1 MSQQQQVMFVGMD
14 LGTFKTSVCCSNG
27 QRQTLQ
33 SQVGWPKDHIARHLV
48 GCDIA
53 FGADTNRHPLALDVV
68 RPFAMGALKFNDHRV
83 AGVTPELVELH
94 RAAAQHL
101 VRHAVS
107 RVLSTATPGPGT
119 PVSGASVYGVVGSPS
134 RATLE
139 NKQVIVEAAQA
150 AFDAVVI
157 VPEPFAVAY
166 GMDRLTDTL
175 MIDIGAGTI
184 DLCPMFGAYPADEDQ
199 ITIPI
204 GGDHIDAR
212 FYTLLQEA
220 YPAARISRQ
229 MVRQI
234 KEKYGCV
241 TDDQQRAVVSLPVD
255 GRPKEFDVTDLLAE
269 ASCSIVPGIL
279 HGIKT
284 LVTRFDPEQQRALLQ
299 NIVLAGGG
307 SQLKGLDRVIEAE
320 LFEYGGGSVTKV
332 YDSVFAGAAGA
343 LKLALE
349 LPIENWQRLKDET
362 AGDATTKAA

>member
-1 MSQQQQVMFVGMD
+1 MSQQQQVVFVGMD

-27 QRQTLQ
+27 QRETLQ

-48 GCDIA
+48 GSDIV
-53 FGADTNRHPLALDVV
+53 FGSDIDRHSLALDVV

-83 AGVTPELVELH
+83 AGVTTDTIESH
-94 RAAAQHL
+94 RSAARHL
-101 VRHAVS
+101 VRHAVA
-107 RVLSTATPGPGT
+107 RVLHNDAP
-119 PVSGASVYGVVGSPS
+119 VYGVVGAPS

-157 VPEPFAVAY
+157 IPEPFAVAY
-166 GMDRLTDTL
+166 GMDRLTETL

-184 DLCPMFGAYPADEDQ
+184 DLCPMFGSYPADDDQ

-204 GGDHIDAR
+204 GGDHIDAQFLR
-212 FYTLLQEA
+212 LIQEA
-220 YPAARISRQ
+220 FPAARISQR
-229 MVRQI
+229 MIRQI

-241 TDDQQRAVVSLPVD
+241 SDDHERAIVTLPVD
-255 GRPKEFDVTDLLAE
+255 GRPKEFDVTDLLRE
-269 ASCSIVPGIL
+269 ASRAIVPGIL
-279 HGIKT
+279 DGIRK
-284 LVTRFDPEQQRALLQ
+284 LVTRFDPEHQRSLLQ

-320 LFEYGGGSVTKV
+320 LVEYGGGSVTKV

-343 LKLALE
+343 LKLAMA
-349 LPIENWQRLKDET
+349 LPIENWQRLKDESNDHQGT
-362 AGDATTKAA
+362 RAA

>member
-1 MSQQQQVMFVGMD
+1 MSQQQPIKFVGMD
-14 LGTFKTSVCCSNG
+14 LGSFKTSVCCSNG
-27 QRQTLQ
+27 QRETLQ
-33 SQVGWPKDHIARHLV
+33 SQIGWPKDHIARNLV

-53 FGADTNRHPLALDVV
+53 FAAEIERHPLALDVV
-68 RPFAMGALKFNDHRV
+68 RPFAMGSLKFNDHRA

-107 RVLSTATPGPGT
+107 RVAPAGTA
-119 PVSGASVYGVVGSPS
+119 VYGVVGSPS
-134 RATLE
+134 RATIE
-139 NKQVIVEAAQA
+139 NKQTIVEAAQA

-199 ITIPI
+199 ITIPT

-212 FYTLLQEA
+212 FFTLLQEA
-220 YPAARISRQ
+220 FPAARISQ
-229 MVRQI
+229 KMIRQI

-241 TDDQQRAVVSLPVD
+241 TDDSQRAIVLLPVD
-255 GRPKEFDVTDLLAE
+255 GRPKEFDVTESLRE
-269 ASCSIVPGIL
+269 ASRAIVPGIL
-279 HGIKT
+279 DGIKT
-284 LVTRFDPEQQRALLQ
+284 LVTRFDPEQQRVLLQ

-320 LFEYGGGSVTKV
+320 LVEYGGGSVTKV

-343 LKLALE
+343 LKLAME
-349 LPIENWQRLKDET
+349 LPLENWQRLKDEMT
-362 AGDATTKAA
+362 DGGDTKAA

>member
-1 MSQQQQVMFVGMD
+1 MSQRPEVVFVGMD
-14 LGTFKTSVCCSNG
+14 LGSFKTSVCCSNG
-27 QRQTLQ
+27 QRETLQ
-33 SQVGWPKDHIARHLV
+33 SQVGWPKDHIARNVV

-53 FGADTNRHPLALDVV
+53 FGADLDRHPLALDIV
-68 RPFAMGALKFNDHRV
+68 RPFAMGAFKFNDHRV
-83 AGVTPELVELH
+83 AGITPELVESY
-94 RAAAQHL
+94 REAAQHL

-107 RVLSTATPGPGT
+107 Q
-119 PVSGASVYGVVGSPS
+119 VSPNGVSVYGVVGTPS
-134 RATLE
+134 RATLD

-175 MIDIGAGTI
+175 IIDIGAGTI
-184 DLCPMFGAYPADEDQ
+184 DLCPLFGAYPTDEDQ

-212 FYTLLQEA
+212 FHALLQKA
-220 YPAARISRQ
+220 FPAAKISRR
-229 MVRQI
+229 MIRQI

-255 GRPKEFDVTDLLAE
+255 GRPKEFDVTDLLRE
-269 ASCSIVPGIL
+269 ASRAIVPGIL
-279 HGIKT
+279 DGIKS

-320 LFEYGGGSVTKV
+320 LVEYGGGSVTRV

-343 LKLALE
+343 LKLAME
-349 LPIENWQRLKDET
+349 LPIENWQRLKDEAT
-362 AGDATTKAA
+362 GDASVKAA

>member
-1 MSQQQQVMFVGMD
+1 MSEQHAVMFVGMD

-27 QRQTLQ
+27 QRETLQ

-53 FGADTNRHPLALDVV
+53 FGADVERHPLALDIV

-83 AGVTPELVELH
+83 AGISPEGIELH

-107 RVLSTATPGPGT
+107 RVLPANTT
-119 PVSGASVYGVVGSPS
+119 VYGVVGSPS

-166 GMDRLTDTL
+166 GMDRLTETL

-184 DLCPMFGAYPADEDQ
+184 DLCPMFGSYPADEDQ

-204 GGDHIDAR
+204 GGDHIDAH
-212 FYTLLQEA
+212 FFNLLQQA
-220 YPAARISRQ
+220 FPAARISQR
-229 MVRQI
+229 MIRQI

-241 TDDQQRAVVSLPVD
+241 TDDHQRAVVSLPVD
-255 GRPKEFDVTDLLAE
+255 GRPKEFDVTDLLRD
-269 ASCSIVPGIL
+269 ASRAIVPSILDGIR
-279 HGIKT
+279 T
-284 LVTRFDPEQQRALLQ
+284 LVTRFDPEHQRALLQ

-320 LFEYGGGSVTKV
+320 LVEYGGGSVTKV

-343 LKLALE
+343 LKLAMA
-349 LPIENWQRLKDET
+349 LPIENWQRLKGET
-362 AGDATTKAA
+362 ASDKNSKAA

>member
-1 MSQQQQVMFVGMD
+1 MSSNSQVLFVGMD
-14 LGTFKTSVCCSNG
+14 LGTFKTAVCCSNG
-27 QRQTLQ
+27 QRETLQ
-33 SQVGWPKDHIARHLV
+33 SQIGWPKDHIARQLV

-53 FGADTNRHPLALDVV
+53 FGADIERYPLALDVV

-83 AGVTPELVELH
+83 AGITSDVVEVH
-94 RAAAQHL
+94 RKAAQHL

-107 RVLSTATPGPGT
+107 RVVHTE
-119 PVSGASVYGVVGSPS
+119 ASVYGVVGSPS

-166 GMDRLTDTL
+166 GMDRLTETL

-184 DLCPMFGAYPADEDQ
+184 DLCPMFGAYPADDDQ

-204 GGDHIDAR
+204 GGDHIDAH
-212 FYTLLQEA
+212 FFNLLQEA
-220 YPAARISRQ
+220 YPAARISQR
-229 MVRQI
+229 MIRQI

-241 TDDQQRAVVSLPVD
+241 IDDQQRAVVTLPVD
-255 GRPKEFDVTDLLAE
+255 GRPKEFDVTELLRE
-269 ASCSIVPGIL
+269 ASRAILPGIL
-279 HGIKT
+279 DGIRT
-284 LVTRFDPEQQRALLQ
+284 LVARFDPEHQRSLLQ

-320 LFEYGGGSVTKV
+320 LVEYGGGSVTKV

-343 LKLALE
+343 LKLAME
-349 LPIENWQRLKDET
+349 LPLENWQRLKNET
-362 AGDATTKAA
+362 SAEVTTKAA